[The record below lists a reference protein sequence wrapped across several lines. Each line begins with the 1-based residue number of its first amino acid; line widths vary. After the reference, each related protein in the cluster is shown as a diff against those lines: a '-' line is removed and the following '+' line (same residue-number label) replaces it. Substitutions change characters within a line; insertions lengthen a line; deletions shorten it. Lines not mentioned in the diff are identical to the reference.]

1 VMGSMKSLEAA
12 LWYAPALLTLCF
24 CLSLTTRLKV
34 SKTQYDRV
42 WSYIESGKK
51 EGARV
56 IVGGEKRTAPGYWVD
71 ATSMPAFPV
80 LPGTRAANSLNSI
93 HRDSP

>member
-1 VMGSMKSLEAA
+1 MKSLEVV
-12 LWYAPALLTLCF
+12 LWCAPLLAIEADLRFTCQ
-24 CLSLTTRLKV
+24 LKV

-56 IVGGEKRTAPGYWVD
+56 IVGGERRITPGYWVD
-71 ATSMPAFPV
+71 ATSAHAL
-80 LPGTRAANSLNSI
+80 LPRSLNVNSRDSI
-93 HRDSP
+93 HRHPP

>member
-1 VMGSMKSLEAA
+1 MMGSMKSLEAV
-12 LWYAPALLTLCF
+12 LWYVLTLCF
-24 CLSLTTRLKV
+24 HLRLTIRLKV

-56 IVGGEKRTAPGYWVD
+56 IVGGVKRTAPGYWVD
-71 ATSMPAFPV
+71 ATSMPAFSIISE
-80 LPGTRAANSLNSI
+80 TRAADSLDSI
-93 HRDSP
+93 HRYSP